1 MTFSLD
7 YSSRNMCMSTILVTV
22 VVIPLFVFMTQALA
36 FAPVVDGKS
45 CIIADQS
52 GSGKTLAYLVPVIQ
66 RLREEELQ
74 GQSISSP
81 GCPRV
86 IVLVPTAELASQ
98 VDFFIIY
105 NDFPVL
111 IHSLLCI

>member
-1 MTFSLD
+1 V
-7 YSSRNMCMSTILVTV
+7 YVYKSSYCYRATILVC
-22 VVIPLFVFMTQALA
+22 LTQAMA
-36 FAPVVDGKS
+36 FSPVIDGKS

-74 GQSISSP
+74 GHSKSSP

-98 VDFFIIY
+98 VHFFLY
-105 NDFPVL
+105 VNDLPRL
-111 IHSLLCI
+111 IHWLLM

>member
-1 MTFSLD
+1 MA
-7 YSSRNMCMSTILVTV
+7 
-22 VVIPLFVFMTQALA
+22 QALA
-36 FAPVVDGKS
+36 FSPVIDGKS

-52 GSGKTLAYLVPVIQ
+52 GSGKTLSYLVPVIQ

-74 GQSISSP
+74 GQSKSSP

-98 VDFFIIY
+98 VGFFICEMIFLGWFY
-105 NDFPVL
+105 LKKTV
-111 IHSLLCI
+111 

>member
-1 MTFSLD
+1 M
-7 YSSRNMCMSTILVTV
+7 V
-22 VVIPLFVFMTQALA
+22 QALA
-36 FAPVVDGKS
+36 FTPVVDGKS

-74 GQSISSP
+74 GLSKSSS

-98 VDFFIIY
+98 VGFFIY
-105 NDFPVL
+105 EC
-111 IHSLLCI
+111 SY

>member
-1 MTFSLD
+1 MYITNLLTVIVLPSLFI
-7 YSSRNMCMSTILVTV
+7 MM
-22 VVIPLFVFMTQALA
+22 QALA
-36 FAPVVDGKS
+36 FAPVIDGKS

-74 GQSISSP
+74 GQSKSSP

-86 IVLVPTAELASQ
+86 VVLVPTAELASQ
-98 VDFFIIY
+98 VDFLIY
-105 NDFPVL
+105 E
-111 IHSLLCI
+111 